1 MTHYDFRRIP
11 ATFVQ
16 VIYQALGEIPMK
28 ISGPVFSL
36 LDGQKRE
43 QDAKP
48 PVDPPHD
55 HSDKVL

>member
-1 MTHYDFRRIP
+1 MTHYEFKGVP
-11 ATFVQ
+11 AQFVL
-16 VIYQALGEIPMK
+16 VIYQALGELPMK
-28 ISGPVFSL
+28 LAGPVFSL

-48 PVDPPHD
+48 PADPPKD